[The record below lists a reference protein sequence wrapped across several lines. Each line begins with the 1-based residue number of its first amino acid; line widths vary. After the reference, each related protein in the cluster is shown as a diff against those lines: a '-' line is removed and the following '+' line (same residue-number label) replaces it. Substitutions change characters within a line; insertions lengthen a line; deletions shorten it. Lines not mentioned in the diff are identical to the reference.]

1 MADIFDTVKVL
12 LVEDDYDGRTLLKVM
27 LNQIGIKYVIE
38 TKNGREALDLM
49 GAMTDG
55 IDIILCDWNMPGMS
69 GPELL
74 DHVRTKNGREALDLM
89 GAMTDGID
97 IILCDWN
104 MPGMSGPELLDHVRS
119 SHPDIPFL
127 LITGRGDRASIN
139 EAKDFGIDGYIRKP
153 FFPTLLE
160 AKIRAVLHKKAIR
173 AA

>member
-38 TKNGREALDLM
+38 
-49 GAMTDG
+49 
-55 IDIILCDWNMPGMS
+55 
-69 GPELL
+69 
-74 DHVRTKNGREALDLM
+74 TKNGREALDLM